1 MDKASV
7 IIIGAGASGL
17 MAALEL
23 SRAGR
28 NVIVLEAR
36 DRLGGRIHTI
46 QGIEAGAEFV
56 HGDLP
61 LTESLLRQAG
71 IALRDAGGKMYR
83 SEKGQW
89 QTANAPLKG
98 WPELIERMGLL
109 EEDITVAAFLQ
120 ECYPG
125 KEHALLAQNMRRYA
139 EGYDLA
145 DIETASTLALF
156 QEWSKEEQPQH
167 RLQGGYQR
175 LIHYL
180 AEEARAKGCV
190 IHTSAVVK
198 EINWE
203 SHSVRV
209 RTGEGNI
216 FNAQAALI
224 TVPLGVLTAGPDTEA
239 GIRFSPAVAD
249 RLAAA
254 QWLGYGSVIKILL
267 RFKKPFWEEQAPG
280 IGFLLSDQALP
291 VWWTQAP
298 EDQAL
303 LTGWFGGP
311 RTAEYKEMNEEQ
323 VLREALASLSVV
335 FGIAAPVLQALLSSY
350 RVVDWS
356 RDPFALGAYSFRTV
370 GDSGARKLLNTPLD
384 DTLFF
389 AGEGLYVGDVP
400 PGTVEAAL
408 VSGQVAAQA
417 VLKAN

>member
-1 MDKASV
+1 M
-7 IIIGAGASGL
+7 
-17 MAALEL
+17 
-23 SRAGR
+23 
-28 NVIVLEAR
+28 
-36 DRLGGRIHTI
+36 
-46 QGIEAGAEFV
+46 
-56 HGDLP
+56 
-61 LTESLLRQAG
+61 
-71 IALRDAGGKMYR
+71 
-83 SEKGQW
+83 
-89 QTANAPLKG
+89 
-98 WPELIERMGLL
+98 
-109 EEDITVAAFLQ
+109 
-120 ECYPG
+120 
-125 KEHALLAQNMRRYA
+125 
-139 EGYDLA
+139 
-145 DIETASTLALF
+145 
-156 QEWSKEEQPQH
+156 
-167 RLQGGYQR
+167 
-175 LIHYL
+175 
-180 AEEARAKGCV
+180 
-190 IHTSAVVK
+190 
-198 EINWE
+198 
-203 SHSVRV
+203 
-209 RTGEGNI
+209 
-216 FNAQAALI
+216 
-224 TVPLGVLTAGPDTEA
+224 
-239 GIRFSPAVAD
+239 AD